1 MRPWL
6 IYTLIRLAMFIGA
19 LTVMLLLGI
28 GWVIGAVLATLAS
41 LALSIIFLGELRGQV
56 AAALRERVEKP
67 KLDAD
72 SEIEDEQIKT
82 KKG

>member
-41 LALSIIFLGELRGQV
+41 LALSIIFLGELRAQV

-67 KLDAD
+67 KLDSD
-72 SEIEDEQIKT
+72 SAFEDEQIKT

>member
-41 LALSIIFLGELRGQV
+41 LALSIIFLGELRAQV
-56 AAALRERVEKP
+56 AASLRERVEKP